1 MIDRYILPIAP
12 FALIT
17 ACMVLFVYVFILLKQ
32 EIRRIQSRLTKQ
44 REEILGLRQEVE
56 VHVAQL
62 KDGIRAA
69 DERVGVLVAPE
80 PPPSGL
86 NLSKRSQALR
96 LSRSG
101 EDSAGI
107 AARLNLPRNEVDLL
121 LKVQKIVLGES
132 GLSTS

>member
-62 KDGIRAA
+62 KDGIRAS
-69 DERVGVLVAPE
+69 DQRVGVLVAPE
-80 PPPSGL
+80 PPSSGL